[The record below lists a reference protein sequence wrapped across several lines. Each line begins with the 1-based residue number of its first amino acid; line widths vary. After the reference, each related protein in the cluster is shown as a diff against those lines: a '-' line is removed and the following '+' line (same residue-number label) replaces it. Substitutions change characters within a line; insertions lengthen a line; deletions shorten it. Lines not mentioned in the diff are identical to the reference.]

1 MSSPHDSWA
10 TAKLGE
16 RLGTSIPEL
25 RRLRV
30 MARRIAQSV
39 CLFGV
44 LSVVAP
50 WQQSVTGVG
59 RVVAFAPLERRQVI
73 ESPLT
78 ARVVRWRVA
87 EGSLVKA
94 GDPIVE
100 LRDNDPQLIQRLES
114 ERTAK
119 EAQKKSYEMQAES
132 LSSRIGAVVAAGR
145 EQIVA
150 AEARLR
156 VGENAYKTAV
166 ANLEAAEGSLATA
179 MLNLTRQRTLFDKG
193 LTAQRDVELA
203 VLAEVTARAD
213 RDSKQAQ
220 VTGAEGSVHSLEAEV
235 ARARAVFGADQS
247 SAEASLQA
255 ARAMVASADVELAQL
270 GVKISRLRAQTVF
283 APRDGT
289 ILKLMANQDSELVKE
304 GDPLAVIVPDAA
316 QRAVELWVDGNDA
329 ALIGKGRKVRLQF
342 EGWPAVQFSGWPSV
356 AVGTFGGVVSFVD
369 STDDGHGDFRV
380 VITPDPN
387 DEPWPSVYYL
397 RQGVLANGWVLLD
410 RVTVGYEIWRRF
422 NGFPPR
428 FRKPLDEPKASKAPK
443 TDSGDAQGEGGKGES
458 PKSPT
463 SPKVDP

>member
-1 MSSPHDSWA
+1 MSSRQDSW
-10 TAKLGE
+10 TRGELGH
-16 RLGTSIPEL
+16 RFGASIPEI
-25 RRLRV
+25 RV
-30 MARRIAQSV
+30 VRTMARRIAQSV
-39 CLFGV
+39 LLFAV

-50 WQQSVTGVG
+50 WQQSVTGAG

-100 LRDNDPQLIQRLES
+100 LRDNDPELIQRLES
-114 ERTAK
+114 ERAAK
-119 EAQKKSYEMQAES
+119 EAQKRSYEMQAES
-132 LSSRIGAVVAAGR
+132 LDSRIGAVVAGGR
-145 EQIVA
+145 EQVLS

-166 ANLEAAEGSLATA
+166 ANLEAAEGNVATA
-179 MLNLTRQRTLFDKG
+179 ALNLTRQRTLYDKG
-193 LTAQRDVELA
+193 LSAQRELELA

-213 RDSKQAQ
+213 RDSKAAQ
-220 VTGAEGSVHSLEAEV
+220 VTGAEGHVHSLEAEV
-235 ARARAVFGADQS
+235 SRARAVFEADRS
-247 SAEASLQA
+247 SAEASLQS
-255 ARAMVASADVELAQL
+255 ARAQVASADVELAQL
-270 GVKISRLRAQTVF
+270 AVKISRLRAQTVV

-329 ALIGKGRKVRLQF
+329 ALIGKGRKVRVQF

-380 VITPDPN
+380 VVAPDPQ
-387 DEPWPSVYYL
+387 DEPWPSVHYL
-397 RQGVLANGWVLLD
+397 RQGVLSNGWVLLD

-428 FRKPLDEPKASKAPK
+428 FKKPLEDPDASTKPGRGASKGNESK
-443 TDSGDAQGEGGKGES
+443 TDTGE
-458 PKSPT
+458 P
-463 SPKVDP
+463 